1 MSHEYIVAEQRGRV
15 GIITFNRPDTLN
27 AMIPEMGLEVREQLK
42 TWETDDSV
50 GAIVLTGAGRAFCSG
65 ADISNFERQLSSS
78 DGNSSRDADLWYLTL
93 RAMSKPTIAAIN
105 GVAVGLGITCTLLCD
120 IRLAAPDA
128 KLSFRFVRLGLTPE
142 LGSTH
147 TLPRLIGLQRA
158 NEVMLTGRFFTGHEA
173 RDMGMVLEVYPKD
186 EVLDKA
192 VELAQSIAEAPA
204 WQLAE
209 TKRMLRDNSVAQ
221 DFEAIDRHEA
231 GVFMRA
237 METPEHSEA
246 IAAFREKRDPKFH

>member
-1 MSHEYIVAEQRGRV
+1 MSHEYIIAEQRGRV
-15 GIITFNRPDTLN
+15 GIITFNRPDRLN
-27 AMIPEMGLEVREQLK
+27 AMIPEMGIEVREQLEA
-42 TWETDDSV
+42 WETDYSV

-65 ADISNFERQLSSS
+65 ADISNFERQLSAPNG
-78 DGNSSRDADLWYLTL
+78 DSSRESDLWYLTL

-147 TLPRLIGLQRA
+147 TLPRLVGLQRA
-158 NEVMLTGRFFTGHEA
+158 NEVMLTGRFFTGQEA
-173 RDMGMVLEVYPKD
+173 KDMGLVLETYPKE
-186 EVLDKA
+186 EVSDRA

-209 TKRMLRDNSVAQ
+209 TKRMLRDNSIAQ
-221 DFEAIDRHEA
+221 DFDAIDRHEA
-231 GVFMRA
+231 GIFMQS
-237 METPEHSEA
+237 MGTPEHSEA
-246 IAAFREKRDPKFH
+246 IAAFREKRDPRFH